1 MRNVV
6 LCLCLLIVVPAFADD
21 PPPQE
26 PPPYSEVMEVT
37 ASRVEQPLLDAPVA
51 LSVIDEQQL
60 ETTPADNYADLLRG
74 VPGVNAVQ
82 TSARDI
88 VVRTRG
94 ATKTAENTQL
104 VLLDG
109 RSIYLDYYGL
119 VLWDYLPVTMDELE
133 AVEVLRGPGSAVWG
147 ANAMSGV
154 INLRTKS
161 PRDLDRGLVT
171 AAIGEHGTRSLTARW
186 AQTLGKWSYKISGGF
201 FEQDAWPRENTLPDG
216 SPLPFGYTFE
226 NEGTR
231 QPKID
236 LRADREMNDT
246 SVLSLRGGYGGT
258 SGIFHSSIGPFLL
271 ERGAH
276 VDYFETSYTRGLLDV
291 KAYWNH
297 LDGDAPNLLNGI
309 EFTFE
314 NHTTVVEANHRSLVA
329 SKHMFVY
336 GASARENQFELSIAP
351 GHNVRRDAGIYLE
364 DIVELTGAI
373 ELNAGAR
380 VDHFDTIGTVV
391 SPRLGII
398 FKPAP
403 SHAIRLAANR
413 AYRAPTLV
421 ENYLDTPV
429 PNLIFLPNDAPFVFF
444 SQAAGNEELDQEQV
458 DALEVGWSWQHGP
471 LFVTTSLYRNTIKDN
486 VVFFPIAF
494 FSPDDPPPGWPG
506 DPATVPPFALT
517 KTFSY
522 LNVGEVKNQ
531 GIEVSVD
538 GRLRDGLH
546 LGFSYAWQDDPE
558 VSSNS
563 SVPLFVNIPPA
574 NMASLSADKRA
585 DRWFGSASITY
596 TGRAFWADVLDP
608 RFWGWSDAYT
618 LVNGSVGKRVTDTTE
633 IVLSGTNLFNR
644 EVRQHVFG
652 DTIGRK
658 VSIEVR
664 QRF

>member
-6 LCLCLLIVVPAFADD
+6 LCLTLLTIVPVFADD
-21 PPPQE
+21 PPQE
-26 PPPYSEVMEVT
+26 PPPFSEVLEVT

-51 LSVIDEQQL
+51 ISVIGEQQL
-60 ETTPADNYADLLRG
+60 ETTAADNYADLLRG

-88 VVRTRG
+88 VVRSRG
-94 ATKTAENTQL
+94 ATKAGENTQL

-119 VLWDYLPVTMDELE
+119 VVWDYLPVTMDELE
-133 AVEVLRGPGSAVWG
+133 AVEVMRGPGSAVWG
-147 ANAMSGV
+147 ANALSGV

-161 PRDLDRGLVT
+161 PRDLERGLVT
-171 AAIGEHGTRSLTARW
+171 ASVGEHGSRSLTARW
-186 AQTLGKWSYKISGGF
+186 AQTLGRWSYKISGGY
-201 FEQDAWPRENTLPDG
+201 FEQDAWPRENALPDG
-216 SPLPFGYTFE
+216 SPYPLGYTYE

-231 QPKID
+231 QPKFD
-236 LRADREMNDT
+236 LRADRELSDT

-258 SGIFHSSIGPFLL
+258 SGIFHSSIGPFAIQ
-271 ERGAH
+271 RGAH
-276 VDYFETSYTRGLLDV
+276 VDYFETNYTRGLLDV

-297 LDGDAPNLLNGI
+297 LDGDAPNLLNGLP
-309 EFTFE
+309 FAFE
-314 NHTTVVEANHRSLVA
+314 NHTTVLEANHRSLVGG
-329 SKHMFVY
+329 KHMLVY

-351 GHNVRRDAGIYLE
+351 GHNVRRDAGVYLE
-364 DIVELTGAI
+364 DIVELTESV

-380 VDHFDTIGTVV
+380 VDYFDTIGTVV

-421 ENYLDTPV
+421 ENYLNTAV
-429 PNLIFLPNDAPFVFF
+429 PNLVFLPNDAPFFFF
-444 SQAAGNEELDQEQV
+444 SQALGNEELEQEEV
-458 DALEVGWSWQHGP
+458 DALEAGWSWQRGP
-471 LFVTTSLYRNTIKDN
+471 LFVTTSVYRNTIKNN
-486 VVFFPIAF
+486 VVFFPTAF
-494 FSPDDPPPGWPG
+494 FSPSDPPPGWPG
-506 DPATVPPFALT
+506 DPAAVPPFALI

-522 LNVGEVKNQ
+522 LNVGEVRNQ
-531 GIEVSVD
+531 GIEVSID
-538 GRLRDGLH
+538 GRMRNGINTR
-546 LGFSYAWQDDPE
+546 FAYAWQDDPE
-558 VSSNS
+558 VSTDSA
-563 SVPLFVNIPPA
+563 VPLAVNIPPTS
-574 NMASLSADKRA
+574 MASLAADKRA
-585 DRWFGSASITY
+585 ERWFGSASVTY

-608 RFWGWSDAYT
+608 RFWGWSEAYT
-618 LVNGSVGKRVTDTTE
+618 LVNGSVGRRVTDTTE
-633 IVLSGTNLFNR
+633 IVLSGTNLLNR

-658 VSIEVR
+658 ISIEVR